1 MNRKQKKYILS
12 LLILMAMAAVSAL
25 SSHFGGSNAIQ
36 ESAVLQEELPEG
48 SGFSLSQVPPYS
60 GSPIYIV
67 NDDEPFFT
75 SDDIQDEGYES
86 FSERDSLG
94 RCGSAQALLH
104 RSMMPDWERERI
116 SEIKPTGWHRDSYDF
131 IDGELLYN
139 RCHLIA
145 FMFTGQGA
153 NPLNLI
159 TGTRYMNTEG
169 MLPYEEEVAEYLRYS
184 NDQVL
189 YRVTPIF
196 DGDDLLASGV
206 LMEAR
211 SLGSDEISFCVYCY
225 NVQPGI
231 GIDYS
236 TGDNWLLP
244 EEDQ

>member
-1 MNRKQKKYILS
+1 MNKRQKRYVLS
-12 LLILMAMAAVSAL
+12 MLILLLMAAASAI
-25 SSHFGGSNAIQ
+25 SSRIEATHSAQ
-36 ESAVLQEELPEG
+36 ESTYIQAETDISCFFPEDI
-48 SGFSLSQVPPYS
+48 PPFS

-67 NDDEPFFT
+67 NDDIPFFT
-75 SDDIQDEGYES
+75 TDDLADEPYES
-86 FSERDSLG
+86 YSELDSLG
-94 RCGSAQALLH
+94 RCGSASAMLH
-104 RSMMPDWERERI
+104 RSMMPDWERENI

-131 IDGELLYN
+131 IDGGLLYN

-169 MLPYEEEVAEYLRYS
+169 MLPYEEEIASYLLRTG
-184 NDQVL
+184 DHVL
-189 YRVTPIF
+189 YRVTPVF

-211 SLGSDEISFCVYCY
+211 SLESDEICFCIYCY

-236 TGDNWLLP
+236 NGDSWLLS
-244 EEDQ
+244 EED